1 MFFLEKHRKKL
12 YQKKTIS
19 LVSLWIQELLD
30 TLHLL
35 TTNEDRKYVC
45 YILLYIYTYYSLLLA
60 TGIAGLF
67 WVPVRIFCGVGSGWQ
82 PVICRM
88 LKGTLWGSVSLIQKS
103 GASRVTFCNGSSGR
117 FMFGMFIDAFANA
130 QQHLLDRFCAS
141 DRGLTEMMV
150 IIGKAII
157 AWTHET
163 CFHQVLDLLWLIR
176 QICSVLL
183 ALTWISSMH
192 V

>member
-1 MFFLEKHRKKL
+1 MDSRAFGHVAFVDYKWRQKIRML
-12 YQKKTIS
+12 YI
-19 LVSLWIQELLD
+19 VI
-30 TLHLL
+30 
-35 TTNEDRKYVC
+35 
-45 YILLYIYTYYSLLLA
+45 YIYTYYSLLLA

-88 LKGTLWGSVSLIQKS
+88 LKGTLWGSVSLNQKS

-157 AWTHET
+157 AWTQET

>member
-1 MFFLEKHRKKL
+1 MTYVFFKEKHRKKL

-88 LKGTLWGSVSLIQKS
+88 LKGTL
-103 GASRVTFCNGSSGR
+103 
-117 FMFGMFIDAFANA
+117 
-130 QQHLLDRFCAS
+130 
-141 DRGLTEMMV
+141 
-150 IIGKAII
+150 
-157 AWTHET
+157 
-163 CFHQVLDLLWLIR
+163 
-176 QICSVLL
+176 
-183 ALTWISSMH
+183 
-192 V
+192 